1 MAGEGIHNIKKMQ
14 RALRLY
20 VKMELFEWQPPPL
33 INSSSFYP
41 EERDI
46 RNYMYNATAKCL
58 RMSKADQENLAIKI
72 ENWEKSNS
80 EDSFYF
86 RAYGDKTTS
95 VDHKWRPFYYEHGGN
110 ISGARIFFRFVCRYM
125 KIGLGPCNFTNNDL
139 YQSNFSRILPIIFR
153 LWLFNHRCQKINES
167 KHFSMA
173 AAGFSFNFEL
183 GNSVF
188 IIMSVV
194 KIKVT
199 ITSMANRDLFI

>member
-1 MAGEGIHNIKKMQ
+1 
-14 RALRLY
+14 
-20 VKMELFEWQPPPL
+20 
-33 INSSSFYP
+33 
-41 EERDI
+41 
-46 RNYMYNATAKCL
+46 MYNATAKCL
-58 RMSKADQENLAIKI
+58 RMSKADQENLAVKI

-153 LWLFNHRCQKINES
+153 L
-167 KHFSMA
+167 
-173 AAGFSFNFEL
+173 
-183 GNSVF
+183 
-188 IIMSVV
+188 
-194 KIKVT
+194 
-199 ITSMANRDLFI
+199 